1 VLYQLPL
8 FVLLMWVG
16 YVDAKTRRIPN
27 QANIALFCAALLC
40 HASPASPSFAMVA
53 ANIGLGL
60 MLTLPGYFRDVL
72 GGGDVKL
79 LAALSPAWSPLFFI
93 WQLCCRS
100 TRSRN
105 GTHCTKKGASTLPL
119 ERDYRWHP
127 ARDVHCHRG
136 LPPRHHNFDTLNT
149 NTNSKKGCV
158 KKWLSPP
165 QN

>member
-79 LAALSPAWSPLFFI
+79 LAALSPAWSPLFLFGSFAVGVLVVGMVLTV
-93 WQLCCRS
+93 Q
-100 TRSRN
+100 
-105 GTHCTKKGASTLPL
+105 K
-119 ERDYRWHP
+119 
-127 ARDVHCHRG
+127 RG
-136 LPPRHHNFDTLNT
+136 LPHSPSKEITDGIPLGTCIATGASLLAIITLI
-149 NTNSKKGCV
+149 
-158 KKWLSPP
+158 P
-165 QN
+165 